1 MAATNEDWERFASD
15 LYMVH
20 NDIKELAD
28 RINDLGNLGDQLTGG
43 TRPDELA
50 CYASNSLQ
58 GTRALLCE
66 MEKVVNGAQRLMPET
81 RRKKR

>member
-1 MAATNEDWERFASD
+1 MKMSDRYRFSSD
-15 LYMVH
+15 LA
-20 NDIKELAD
+20 DIQYQLVTLAD
-28 RINDLGNLGDQLTGG
+28 RIDDLGNLGDQLTGG

-81 RRKKR
+81 RRKRR